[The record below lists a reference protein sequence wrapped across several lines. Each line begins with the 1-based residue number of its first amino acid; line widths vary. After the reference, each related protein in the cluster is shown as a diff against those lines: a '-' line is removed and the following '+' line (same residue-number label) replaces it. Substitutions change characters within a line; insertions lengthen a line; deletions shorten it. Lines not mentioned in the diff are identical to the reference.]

1 MNKQE
6 LLEQI
11 DQQIKTL
18 NPSYAKDIIFG
29 LNIAKDIINKSDID
43 TSQKEINDY
52 INDNIWE
59 IIRSN
64 IDTAREIVLN

>member
-1 MNKQE
+1 MNKQK

-11 DQQIKTL
+11 EEQIKTL
-18 NPSYAKDIIFG
+18 NPKYAKDIIFG

-59 IIRSN
+59 IIRNN